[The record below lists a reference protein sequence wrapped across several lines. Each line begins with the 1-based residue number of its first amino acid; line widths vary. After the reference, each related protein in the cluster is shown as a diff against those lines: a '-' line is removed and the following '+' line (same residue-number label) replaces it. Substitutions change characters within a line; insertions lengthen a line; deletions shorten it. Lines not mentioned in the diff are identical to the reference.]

1 MGFILSNSLRTA
13 LAEQKL
19 PKWACDICA
28 KPHGI
33 MVAQLPSK
41 IDIGSTGN
49 QKALEHYFTTLLTRR
64 IRDPILSEKLC
75 LPYSEVVLY
84 EDVIRQL
91 DLSIR
96 TKNCLCS
103 YASKHPEGI
112 IVNELTF
119 RHLTKI
125 PNMGSK
131 SVIEFLAYMEGF
143 TERESST
150 NPDQS
155 EEESIAPQM
164 ALANLVF
171 EMKWQPWCREI
182 VCGDSRFPEIQ
193 RPIGSI
199 HLSTGD
205 TLENFL
211 EGLDDFSL
219 NYPSHLAQSAIDILK
234 SVREKVDILKKIP
247 LDAVLKDYIKAQYKR
262 GKQDNLEALYTRF
275 GLIRECCATL
285 EEAGQLAGITRE
297 RVRQIEKK
305 ILDSMVQGDY
315 PTFMPGLDD
324 AIKLLNNNIGMNV
337 LEFSDALKNQ
347 GITDT
352 NISVDAVILFADLCN
367 KSSLTVKIKR
377 MRDGARVISSESM
390 NLNRL
395 YTILGRLSS
404 RNGIS
409 DIKVAAR
416 HFDIDAEKFTLTAQK
431 FLFGGNLWTSLDPE
445 QRWWVPTSET
455 LHSRNRLINVARKVL
470 SVSNPVSVDD
480 LREGFLR
487 LATFRNSSNDS
498 YSADW
503 AIMVPS
509 RAAILLFFE
518 HQDGFKVDNEMISTD
533 EILDYRE
540 QLGDV
545 ERAIVEVTLNSPTGV
560 LRRNDIIRECS
571 RRGINENSVS
581 LYTSY
586 SPVIQHIAQE
596 TFKLVGKEIAAS
608 ALSAHQAALSQKI
621 RTKTILLSDWK
632 DGRIRLCVR
641 CPEQVHT
648 MVVGAPAAFRD
659 FLKDRSFEAYDLDH
673 KLVGTIASNHSGN
686 MWGMAPF
693 CRANGIEEN
702 DILSIEF
709 DIAAGKAY
717 LYQTVLSE
725 ILDDIE

>member
-1 MGFILSNSLRTA
+1 
-13 LAEQKL
+13 
-19 PKWACDICA
+19 
-28 KPHGI
+28 
-33 MVAQLPSK
+33 
-41 IDIGSTGN
+41 
-49 QKALEHYFTTLLTRR
+49 
-64 IRDPILSEKLC
+64 
-75 LPYSEVVLY
+75 
-84 EDVIRQL
+84 
-91 DLSIR
+91 
-96 TKNCLCS
+96 
-103 YASKHPEGI
+103 
-112 IVNELTF
+112 
-119 RHLTKI
+119 
-125 PNMGSK
+125 
-131 SVIEFLAYMEGF
+131 
-143 TERESST
+143 
-150 NPDQS
+150 
-155 EEESIAPQM
+155 
-164 ALANLVF
+164 
-171 EMKWQPWCREI
+171 MKWQPWCREI
-182 VCGDSRFPEIQ
+182 VYGDSRFPEIQ

-205 TLENFL
+205 TLENYL
-211 EGLDDFSL
+211 EGLDDSSL
-219 NYPSHLAQSAIDILK
+219 NYPRHLVQPAVDILK
-234 SVREKVDILKKIP
+234 SVREKVDILKMIP
-247 LDAVLKDYIKAQYKR
+247 LDAVLKDYIKAHYKR
-262 GKQDNLEALYTRF
+262 GRQNNLEALYTRF
-275 GLIRECCATL
+275 GLIRECRATL
-285 EEAGQLAGITRE
+285 EEAGKLAGITRE

-305 ILDSMVQGDY
+305 ILGTMVRGDY

-324 AIKLLNNNIGMNV
+324 AIKLLNDNVGMNV
-337 LEFSDALKNQ
+337 LEFSDALKVQ

-352 NISVDAVILFADLCN
+352 NISADAVVLFADLCN
-367 KSSLTVKIKR
+367 KDSVTVKIKR
-377 MRDGARVISSESM
+377 MRDGTRVISSESL
-390 NLNRL
+390 NLGRL

-409 DIKVAAR
+409 DIKVAAQ
-416 HFDIDAEKFTLTAQK
+416 HFDTDEEEFTLTAKK
-431 FLFGGNLWTSLDPE
+431 FLSGGNLWTSIDPE
-445 QRWWVPTSET
+445 QRWWVPTAET
-455 LHSRNRLINVARKVL
+455 PHSRNRLINTARKVL
-470 SVSNPVSVDD
+470 SISNPVSVDD
-480 LREGFLR
+480 LREGFLK

-518 HQDGFKVDNEMISTD
+518 HQNGFRVDNEMIYA
-533 EILDYRE
+533 EEVLDYRE
-540 QLGDV
+540 QLGNV
-545 ERAIVEVTLNSPTGV
+545 ERAIVEATMNSPTGV

-586 SPVIQHIAQE
+586 SPVIQHVAQE

-648 MVVGAPAAFRD
+648 MVVGAPAAFRN
-659 FLKDRSFEAYDLDH
+659 FLKERSFEAYDLDE
-673 KLVGTIASNHSGN
+673 KLVGTITSNNRGS

-693 CRANGIEEN
+693 CTANGIEEN